1 MLVRVRRRPSYFS
14 VAAVTSALRD
24 SNDTLSSEH
33 THTHT
38 PTARSEAHAH
48 SWNVS
53 AEELEEFHIWFPA
66 ARSFMEVV
74 IKERS
79 FPELQEDSV
88 YHLTPDTHMKVLH
101 RAISTKPNLSQAS
114 KPSDVTH

>member
-1 MLVRVRRRPSYFS
+1 
-14 VAAVTSALRD
+14 
-24 SNDTLSSEH
+24 
-33 THTHT
+33 
-38 PTARSEAHAH
+38 
-48 SWNVS
+48 
-53 AEELEEFHIWFPA
+53 
-66 ARSFMEVV
+66 MEVV